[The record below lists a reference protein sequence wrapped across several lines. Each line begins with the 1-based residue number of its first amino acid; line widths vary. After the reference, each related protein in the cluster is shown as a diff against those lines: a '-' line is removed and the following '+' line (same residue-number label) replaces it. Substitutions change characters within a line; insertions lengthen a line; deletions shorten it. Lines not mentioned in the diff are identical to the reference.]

1 MSESTTAPTRTTYKY
16 TLKPTPQQEA
26 ALAEVVWRCRALD
39 NTALEQRRTWWG
51 VGGRGRGQGQSPT
64 RYAQE
69 AELKAIRAEMADYA
83 ALHSHVVQEVLAR
96 LDQAFHAFFR
106 RIQAGEKA
114 GYPRFHGT
122 DR

>member
-1 MSESTTAPTRTTYKY
+1 
-16 TLKPTPQQEA
+16 
-26 ALAEVVWRCRALD
+26 
-39 NTALEQRRTWWG
+39 
-51 VGGRGRGQGQSPT
+51 
-64 RYAQE
+64 
-69 AELKAIRAEMADYA
+69 MADYA

-106 RIQAGEKA
+106 RVQAGEKA